1 MYISPIVQCH
11 RHRNNPYQQGT
22 SKFDKYI
29 GSYCYPDRLFKTSYV
44 SPLFFQLNGNH
55 IYVFQI
61 VNEHSYK
68 ITQNYVFFPFNLN
81 VFAGRFSQIVL
92 MCEYLFN
99 TIAREWIIKTNQSVF
114 IYRYSSLNQSKWE
127 TKFFECLCFKL
138 TLQRKKNLW
147 QDR

>member
-1 MYISPIVQCH
+1 MYLKVEVKLILTKLSIKMKNVNLTVLHGNTMYISPIVQCH

-68 ITQNYVFFPFNLN
+68 ITQNYVFFL
-81 VFAGRFSQIVL
+81 
-92 MCEYLFN
+92 
-99 TIAREWIIKTNQSVF
+99 
-114 IYRYSSLNQSKWE
+114 SLI
-127 TKFFECLCFKL
+127 
-138 TLQRKKNLW
+138 
-147 QDR
+147 